1 MFAFAGAPVADR
13 ARVWAAVLQVGSG
26 AVASHESALCLHD
39 LSGLLPFRSVVS
51 VGPGHTSTY
60 GAIEVHRF
68 APSPVEHVTLVDG
81 LRVATVERAL
91 VDLTSIVTL
100 RRLAWLF
107 DELAQVHRV
116 VTLGSVQRCLRQVER
131 RGRRRI
137 SNLQDVLDARSADG
151 VAPRSGAERQMDEL
165 IASAGLPLPVKEYP
179 LPGWELGVGFVDRAW
194 PEVKLILEVDG
205 RSWHSREQSMALD
218 RARDRAAAASGWL
231 VVRVLAD
238 EVRDVPDRVL
248 ADLVAAY
255 EARRRQLVG

>member
-1 MFAFAGAPVADR
+1 
-13 ARVWAAVLQVGSG
+13 
-26 AVASHESALCLHD
+26 
-39 LSGLLPFRSVVS
+39 
-51 VGPGHTSTY
+51 
-60 GAIEVHRF
+60 
-68 APSPVEHVTLVDG
+68 
-81 LRVATVERAL
+81 
-91 VDLTSIVTL
+91 
-100 RRLAWLF
+100 
-107 DELAQVHRV
+107 
-116 VTLGSVQRCLRQVER
+116 
-131 RGRRRI
+131 
-137 SNLQDVLDARSADG
+137 
-151 VAPRSGAERQMDEL
+151 MDEL